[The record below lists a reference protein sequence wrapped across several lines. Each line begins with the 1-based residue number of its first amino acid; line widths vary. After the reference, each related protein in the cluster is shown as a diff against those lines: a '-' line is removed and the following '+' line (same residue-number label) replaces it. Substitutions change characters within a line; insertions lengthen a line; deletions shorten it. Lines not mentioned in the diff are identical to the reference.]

1 MIPLSPNE
9 QRTRAAALV
18 VLPAALWLLR
28 SLPPGGLP
36 PLIPWQTSC
45 GAITGLPCIFCGM
58 TRALQFLLNGNIA
71 RAIYFNWLA
80 IPLVAAGALFCL
92 LWAVELCLSRRLQL
106 PRMPL
111 TRSTVTGAFVGLVLL
126 WSLQV
131 YLAVSLHKHELLNPA
146 GPLYSLVVR

>member
-9 QRTRAAALV
+9 QRTRAAAIV
-18 VLPAALWLLR
+18 VFPAALWLLR
-28 SLPPGGLP
+28 LSPGGLP
-36 PLIPWQTSC
+36 PWIPWQTSC
-45 GAITGLPCIFCGM
+45 GAITGLPCLFC
-58 TRALQFLLNGNIA
+58 ALQFLLNGNFA

-80 IPLVAAGALFCL
+80 IPLVAAAALFWL
-92 LWAVELCLSRRLQL
+92 LWAVELCLGRRVQL
-106 PRMPL
+106 PRIPL
-111 TRSTVTGAFVGLVLL
+111 TRSTVTGAFVGLGLL